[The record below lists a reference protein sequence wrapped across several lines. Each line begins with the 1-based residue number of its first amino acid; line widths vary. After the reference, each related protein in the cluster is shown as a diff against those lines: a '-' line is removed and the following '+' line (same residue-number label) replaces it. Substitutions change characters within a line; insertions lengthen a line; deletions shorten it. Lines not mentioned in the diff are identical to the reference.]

1 MIQWTPYGPSIKK
14 QSAPSRAKIVIAGV
28 IGGLAVGCGV
38 FLTATS
44 GWLIVQASKHP
55 VILTLLTAVV
65 GVRAFG
71 MGRPAFR
78 YVERVIS
85 HDAALNSLRHER
97 TEVYRRLIPL
107 TPARLG
113 RRRRADLLTG
123 VVRDLD
129 DVVDLQVRTV
139 VPLIA
144 TLVASAA
151 AVIVGFV
158 LNATA
163 GFVLVVFCASAV
175 LVGALDL
182 ALERRGQA
190 QVLEARAAVQRAAH
204 LVSAN
209 PAELQA
215 IGASDEAL
223 RWIDEAQAELE
234 GASRRQARG
243 RSVGL
248 GLSLALTGTATVA
261 LGYLLFDP
269 VRSGDL
275 DTPLAALL
283 VFMPLALGDVLGL
296 IPDAVGALARG
307 RAATK
312 RLSVLLDQAPA
323 VVATAHDEPGTDTT
337 VELRDVSAAWTDD
350 AVHLAPLDLVITPG
364 EHVTITGPNGSGK
377 STLLAVLA
385 RHLDPASGS
394 YLIGGRD
401 VRSLSL
407 DAVRDLFAVVD
418 DEPHIFVGTVRA
430 NMLLARPGASDQQ
443 VAAALVQSGLGHWL
457 AALPAGLDTELGDGN
472 RGVSGGERA
481 RLGIA
486 RAVLSGRPI
495 VLLDEPVAHLDTPT
509 AREVLADLHSATTGR
524 TVILVA
530 HQPVG
535 TIGAQRV
542 VKLNDHCSY
551 EPAPPG
557 WTS

>member
-1 MIQWTPYGPSIKK
+1 MRRVLEP
-14 QSAPSRAKIVIAGV
+14 RIVLAGI

-71 MGRPAFR
+71 MGRPVFR
-78 YVERVIS
+78 YAERVMS
-85 HDAALNSLRHER
+85 HDSALNTLRHRR
-97 TEVYRRLIPL
+97 TEAYRRLIPL

-129 DVVDLQVRTV
+129 DVVDLQVRTA

-151 AVIVGFV
+151 AQKTTSAIPAIG
-158 LNATA
+158 ATTKA
-163 GFVLVVFCASAV
+163 TITAAAV
-175 LVGALDL
+175 LVGLLDL
-182 ALERRGQA
+182 LLERRGQQ
-190 QVLEARAAVQRAAH
+190 QVLQARGLVQRAAH
-204 LVSAN
+204 LAAAN
-209 PAELQA
+209 PTELQA

-223 RWIDEAQAELE
+223 RWNDEAQQEL
-234 GASRRQARG
+234 ARATRSQARG
-243 RSVGL
+243 RFVGI
-248 GLSLALTGTATVA
+248 GMSLLLTGVATVA
-261 LGYLLFDP
+261 LAYLLYDP
-269 VRSGDL
+269 VVAGDL
-275 DTPLAALL
+275 DTAVAAML

-307 RAATK
+307 RAAQN
-312 RLSVLLDQAPA
+312 RLGQLLDQQ
-323 VVATAHDEPGTDTT
+323 
-337 VELRDVSAAWTDD
+337 S
-350 AVHLAPLDLVITPG
+350 AVHGGAADPVASTAPSLELQGVGASWTGEATHLEPIDLAVAPG

-377 STLLAVLA
+377 STLVAVFA

-394 YLIGGRD
+394 YLVDGRE

-407 DAVRDLFAVVD
+407 HGVRELFAVVD

-430 NMLLARPGASDQQ
+430 NLLLARPDASDKD
-443 VAAALVQSGLGHWL
+443 VAGALVQAGLGRWL
-457 AALPAGLDTELGDGN
+457 AALPDGLDTEIGDGQ

-486 RAVLSGRPI
+486 RAVLSQRPV

-509 AREVLADLHSATTGR
+509 ARAVLDDLHSATAGR

-530 HQPVG
+530 HQAVG
-535 TIGAQRV
+535 TARADRV
-542 VKLNDHCSY
+542 VKLTNYYSSSEHVTT
-551 EPAPPG
+551 G
-557 WTS
+557 WMS

>member
-1 MIQWTPYGPSIKK
+1 MRRVLEP
-14 QSAPSRAKIVIAGV
+14 RIALAGI

-71 MGRPAFR
+71 MGRPVFR
-78 YVERVIS
+78 YAERVMS
-85 HDAALNSLRHER
+85 HDSALNTLRHRR

-129 DVVDLQVRTV
+129 DVVDLQVRTA
-139 VPLIA
+139 VPLVA

-151 AVIVGFV
+151 AVIVAFV
-158 LNATA
+158 VAPIA
-163 GFVLVVFCASAV
+163 GVALMVFCAAAV
-175 LVGALDL
+175 LVGLLDL
-182 ALERRGQA
+182 LLERRGQQ
-190 QVLEARAAVQRAAH
+190 QVLQARGLVQRAAH
-204 LVSAN
+204 LAAAN
-209 PAELQA
+209 PTELQA
-215 IGASDEAL
+215 IGAANEAL
-223 RWIDEAQAELE
+223 RWNDEAQQEL
-234 GASRRQARG
+234 ARATRAQARG
-243 RSVGL
+243 RSVGI
-248 GLSLALTGTATVA
+248 GMSLLLTGVATVA
-261 LGYLLFDP
+261 LAYLLYDP
-269 VRSGDL
+269 VVAGDL
-275 DTPLAALL
+275 DTAVAAML
-283 VFMPLALGDVLGL
+283 VFMPLALGDVLGM

-307 RAATK
+307 RAAQN
-312 RLSVLLDQAPA
+312 RLGQLLGQRPA
-323 VVATAHDEPGTDTT
+323 VHGGAADPVASTAPSL
-337 VELRDVSAAWTDD
+337 ELQGVSASWTGEATHLEPIDL
-350 AVHLAPLDLVITPG
+350 AVAPG

-377 STLLAVLA
+377 STLLAVFA

-394 YLIGGRD
+394 YLVDGRE

-407 DAVRDLFAVVD
+407 DGVRELFAVVD

-430 NMLLARPGASDQQ
+430 NLLLARPDASDKD
-443 VAAALVQSGLGHWL
+443 VAGALVQAGLGRWL
-457 AALPAGLDTELGDGN
+457 AALPDGLDTEIGDGQ

-486 RAVLSGRPI
+486 RAVLSQRPV

-509 AREVLADLHSATTGR
+509 ARAVLDDLHSATAGR

-530 HQPVG
+530 HQAVG
-535 TIGAQRV
+535 TARADRV
-542 VKLNDHCSY
+542 VKLINYYSSSEHV
-551 EPAPPG
+551 ATG
-557 WTS
+557 WMS

>member
-1 MIQWTPYGPSIKK
+1 MRRVLEP
-14 QSAPSRAKIVIAGV
+14 RIVLAGI

-71 MGRPAFR
+71 MGRPVFR
-78 YVERVIS
+78 YAERVMS
-85 HDAALNSLRHER
+85 HDSALNTLRHRR

-129 DVVDLQVRTV
+129 DVVDLQVRTA
-139 VPLIA
+139 VPLVA
-144 TLVASAA
+144 TLVASTA
-151 AVIVGFV
+151 AVIVAFV
-158 LNATA
+158 VAPIA
-163 GFVLVVFCASAV
+163 GVVLVVFCAAAV
-175 LVGALDL
+175 LVGLLDL
-182 ALERRGQA
+182 LLERRGQ
-190 QVLEARAAVQRAAH
+190 QHVLQARGLVQRAAH
-204 LVSAN
+204 LAAAN
-209 PAELQA
+209 PTELQA

-223 RWIDEAQAELE
+223 RWNDEAQQEL
-234 GASRRQARG
+234 ARATRSQARG
-243 RSVGL
+243 RSVGI
-248 GLSLALTGTATVA
+248 GMSLLLTGVATVA
-261 LGYLLFDP
+261 LAYLLYDP
-269 VRSGDL
+269 VVAGDL
-275 DTPLAALL
+275 DTAVAAML

-307 RAATK
+307 RAAQN
-312 RLSVLLDQAPA
+312 RLGQLLDQQ
-323 VVATAHDEPGTDTT
+323 
-337 VELRDVSAAWTDD
+337 S
-350 AVHLAPLDLVITPG
+350 AVHGGAADPVASTAPSLELQGVGASWTGEATHLEPIDLAVAPG

-377 STLLAVLA
+377 STLVAVFA

-394 YLIGGRD
+394 YLVDGRE

-407 DAVRDLFAVVD
+407 HGVRELFAVVD

-430 NMLLARPGASDQQ
+430 NLLLARPDASDKD
-443 VAAALVQSGLGHWL
+443 VAGALVQAGLGRWL
-457 AALPAGLDTELGDGN
+457 AALPDGLDTEIGDGQ

-486 RAVLSGRPI
+486 RAVLSQRPV

-509 AREVLADLHSATTGR
+509 ARAVLDDLHSATAGR

-530 HQPVG
+530 HQAVG
-535 TIGAQRV
+535 TARADRV
-542 VKLNDHCSY
+542 VKLTNYYSSSEHVTT
-551 EPAPPG
+551 G
-557 WTS
+557 WMS